1 MLLKFF
7 LFLFKIKF
15 KNYDYKKYANKL
27 FQQNK
32 SLKIEKTQNQRQ
44 KFRA

>member
-1 MLLKFF
+1 MLLKFL

-15 KNYDYKKYANKL
+15 KNYDYKYVNKL

-32 SLKIEKTQNQRQ
+32 PFKIEKTQNQRQ